1 MASEYTPNYNLDL
14 YASEDKPNLRD
25 QYNAAM
31 GKIDTQLKANA
42 DGVTNVS
49 ASVVAATTA
58 ANEAKQIAQDAE
70 AAAEAAPPTNHAST
84 EATYGLGGTLKYGHV
99 SLAQTITNPTI
110 AEDGIAASPK
120 AVYQFVYNGYSPKN
134 HASAASTYG
143 LGSSTE
149 FGHVKLSDSADQ
161 STTAAQSV
169 AATPKCVDN
178 KINSALNGQDSAA
191 FHRYLADQV
200 TVNYTG
206 SKGTVSGTGSISVEI
221 CPAIKLCSIHWWN
234 SSLTITSSQSGEIVL
249 FSLPAGFRPK
259 HDQGVVVYY
268 SASKNQDI
276 NMNVRPSTGQ
286 VHVDYTG
293 SSNTYNLGGNI
304 EATLTFFYE

>member
-58 ANEAKQIAQDAE
+58 ASEAKQIAQDAK
-70 AAAEAAPPTNHAST
+70 ATAENAAPINHASDT
-84 EATYGLGGTLKYGHV
+84 STYGLGTSVVYGHV
-99 SLAQTITNPTI
+99 AVRGSIGTPTI
-110 AEDGIAASPK
+110 QEDGVAASPK
-120 AVYQFVYNGYSPKN
+120 AVYDYAAPKN
-134 HASAASTYG
+134 HASSNSTYG
-143 LGSSTE
+143 IGGNTLY
-149 FGHVKLSDSADQ
+149 GHVKLVDSA
-161 STTAAQSV
+161 TATGTSAAGG
-169 AATPKCVDN
+169 AATPSCVDD
-178 KINSALNGQDSAA
+178 KINNALNGQDVAY

-200 TVNYTG
+200 TINYSG
-206 SKGTVSGTGSISVEI
+206 SKGTVSGTGTLSVEI
-221 CPAIKLCSIHWWN
+221 CPAIKLCSIYWWN
-234 SSLTITSSQSGEIVL
+234 NNLSISSSSSGEIIL
-249 FSLPAGFRPK
+249 FTLPSGYKPK

-268 SASKNQDI
+268 SASKSQNI

-286 VHVDYTG
+286 IHVDYTG
-293 SSNTYNLGGNI
+293 SSNTYSLGGNI

>member
-1 MASEYTPNYNLDL
+1 MATEYTPNYNLDL

-70 AAAEAAPPTNHAST
+70 TAAKNAAPINHASDT
-84 EATYGLGGTLKYGHV
+84 STYGLGTSVMYGHV
-99 SLAQTITNPTI
+99 AVRGSIGTPTI
-110 AEDGIAASPK
+110 QENGIAASPK
-120 AVYQFVYNGYSPKN
+120 AVYDYAAPKN
-134 HASAASTYG
+134 HASTNSATYG
-143 LGSSTE
+143 AGSSTKY
-149 FGHVKLSDSADQ
+149 GHVQLTDSADNH
-161 STTAAQSV
+161 SSSSLGV
-169 AATPKCVDN
+169 AVSPLCVND
-178 KINSALNGQDSAA
+178 KINNALNGQDVAY

-200 TVNYTG
+200 NVNYSG
-206 SKGTVSGTGSISVEI
+206 SKGTVSGTGTLSVEI
-221 CPAIKLCSIHWWN
+221 CPAVKLCSIHWWN
-234 SSLTITSSQSGEIVL
+234 SLLSITSSSSGEIIL
-249 FSLPAGFRPK
+249 FTLPSGFRPK

-268 SASKNQDI
+268 SASKTQNI
-276 NMNVRPSTGQ
+276 NMNVRPTTGQ